1 MIGTSRRRLMVA
13 ASSVAIVGLALT
25 SIPAQAAS
33 IRTEVGVSKTEVVLG
48 TTVPMSGIA
57 APGYSKV
64 APAMQAFFDYVND
77 NGGIYGRKIRLV
89 IKDDR
94 YSPQVTKAKTQE
106 LILKDKV
113 FATIG
118 SLGTG
123 THKTVISD
131 LNRRGI
137 PDLFP
142 NTGFSG
148 FNDPKR
154 YKTTFTFLPS
164 YQVEAKILGQY
175 IKENYAGKK
184 IGIITQADDFG
195 RDALAG
201 FKTVGVTF
209 AAQANYASGTQ
220 SGGHVTQLAA
230 MDSAGVDVI
239 VFFGVSSATAA
250 ALGTAI
256 RTGLRAKTEW
266 IVTSVGS
273 DATTLKTLGVP
284 VALLNGVVSTSFAP
298 AITDD
303 SDPWIKFFSGVND
316 KYNTYRDKSFDNNVL
331 IGMSQAYIFTQAL
344 AAAGKNPTR
353 KGLIAAMEKQG
364 KTFNPGALVPM
375 NYSATNHA
383 GPLGYWFGRFNAAGE
398 LKPAGGKYTVYVT
411 DSDNGA
417 VTQLTNFSRPALT
430 NNGLPAKR

>member
-1 MIGTSRRRLMVA
+1 MIGTPRRRLMVA
-13 ASSVAIVGLALT
+13 TSSIAMVGLALT
-25 SIPAQAAS
+25 TVPANAAPV
-33 IRTEVGVSKTEVVLG
+33 RTEVGVSKTEVVIG

-64 APAMQAFFDYVND
+64 APAMQAYFDYVND

-113 FATIG
+113 FAVIG
-118 SLGTG
+118 ALGTG
-123 THKTVISD
+123 THKTVIND

-142 NTGFSG
+142 STGFSG
-148 FNDPKR
+148 FNNPKT

-175 IKENYAGKK
+175 IKNNFAGKRV
-184 IGIITQADDFG
+184 GIITQADDFG

-201 FKTVGVTF
+201 FKTAGVTF
-209 AAQANYASGTQ
+209 AAAASYAPGTQ
-220 SGGHVTQLAA
+220 SGGLVTQLAA
-230 MDSAGVDVI
+230 MDSANVDVL

-256 RTGLRAKTEW
+256 RTGLRAKTTW

-273 DATTLKTLGVP
+273 DATTLRTLGVP
-284 VALLNGVVSTSFAP
+284 VGLLNGVISTSFAP
-298 AITDD
+298 ATTDD
-303 SDPWIKFFSGVND
+303 SDEWIKFFKGVND
-316 KYNTYRDKSFDNNVL
+316 KYNTFRDKTFDNNVL
-331 IGMSQAYIFTQAL
+331 IGLSQAYVFTQAL

-353 KGLIAAMEKQG
+353 KGLIAAMENQG
-364 KTFNPGALVPM
+364 KNFNPGSLVPL
-375 NYSATNHA
+375 NYSKTNHA
-383 GPLGYWFGRFNAAGE
+383 GPLGYWFGTFNAAGE

-411 DSDNGA
+411 DSGNGA
-417 VTQLTNFSRPALT
+417 VTELTNFKRPAVT